1 MTASRDA
8 SAPQQTT
15 AARGN
20 ASAVAVAVSMCLSAA
35 AAGLDDPVRA
45 AWKAVPLREWAD
57 RVAPLAGMP
66 VIVDRRLDP
75 DRSITL
81 DCRGEP
87 LHEAFATA
95 AGQADAELAVLA
107 SSLRLVP
114 RSQRGLCERAEH
126 ARERSL
132 ARLPESARTALRKPA
147 AWKWPAAARPR
158 DLVAAVVAEAGIPV
172 DGLDRLPHDHF
183 PAADLPPLTAAE
195 RIDLVLAHFDRR
207 VEWRSR
213 GGAARGEIVPLDADL
228 PPPRGDVAKRPQQ
241 KARDRKP
248 AGDVQEV
255 FSLRAAAP
263 LDELAAT
270 VAGRMGLAL
279 DLDRESLAA
288 RGIAA
293 REIVRLDVQNASRDE
308 LLDRVVGPLGLAWRI
323 EAGRLRVFAP
333 PAAGAE

>member
-8 SAPQQTT
+8 SARQQTT
-15 AARGN
+15 AARRG
-20 ASAVAVAVSMCLSAA
+20 ASAAAVAVTLCLSAA
-35 AAGLDDPVRA
+35 AADLDDPVRA
-45 AWKAVPLREWAD
+45 AWKAVPLREWAN

-87 LHEAFATA
+87 LREAVATA

-114 RSQRGLCERAEH
+114 RSQRGLCERAED

-132 ARLPESARTALRKPA
+132 ARLPDSARASLRKRV
-147 AWKWPAAARPR
+147 AWTWPAAARPR
-158 DLVAAVVAEAGIPV
+158 DLVAAVAAEAGVAI
-172 DGLDRLPHDHF
+172 DGLERLPHDHF

-213 GGAARGEIVPLDADL
+213 GGAARGEIVPLDANL

-241 KARDRKP
+241 KPRDRKP
-248 AGDVQEV
+248 AGDVKEV

-270 VAGRMGLAL
+270 VAGRLGLGL
-279 DLDRESLAA
+279 DLDRESLSA
-288 RGIAA
+288 RGIAT

-308 LLDRVVGPLGLAWRI
+308 LLDRVVAPLGLAWRI
-323 EAGRLRVFAP
+323 EDGRLRVFAP
-333 PAAGAE
+333 PAAGGE

>member
-8 SAPQQTT
+8 TARQQTT
-15 AARGN
+15 AARGG
-20 ASAVAVAVSMCLSAA
+20 ASAAAVAVAMCLFAA
-35 AAGLDDPVRA
+35 AAGLDEPVRA

-57 RVAPLAGMP
+57 RLTPLAGAP

-75 DRSITL
+75 DRTITL

-87 LHEAFATA
+87 LREAVATA

-114 RSQRGLCERAEH
+114 RSQRGLCERAED

-132 ARLPESARTALRKPA
+132 ARLPESARKALRKRA
-147 AWKWPAAARPR
+147 AWRWPAGARPR

-172 DGLDRLPHDHF
+172 DGIDRLPHDHF

-207 VEWRSR
+207 IEWRSR
-213 GGAARGEIVPLDADL
+213 AGAASGEIVPLDANL
-228 PPPRGDVAKRPQQ
+228 PPPRGDVAQRPRQ
-241 KARDRKP
+241 KPRDRQP
-248 AGDVQEV
+248 AGDVKDV

-263 LDELAAT
+263 FEELAAT
-270 VAGRMGLAL
+270 VADRIGLTL

-293 REIVRLDVQNASRDE
+293 REIVRLDVQNASREE
-308 LLDRVVGPLGLAWRI
+308 LLDRVVAPLGLAWRI
-323 EAGRLRVFAP
+323 EDGRLRVFAP
-333 PAAGAE
+333 PAAAE